1 MSDRVLG
8 IDIGGSKIAL
18 ALADRS
24 GEIVQRREVPVLAER
39 GAAQALERAIAGGQ
53 ALAHGA
59 GGLAG
64 VGVATMGVTLED
76 RVLLAPN
83 VPGWESLAIPA
94 ALRAAFPGVPLRIEN
109 DVKAATF
116 AELRRGALRGIDTG
130 MYVNLG
136 TGLCVGIVVGGRIV
150 RGIHGAAGEIGFNP
164 RSPAE
169 VAGAPA
175 GAVPLEAARGGRALE
190 SAART
195 RFGATPAELFARTG
209 EPAVDAF
216 LDEFVV
222 EIAFHLATLAI
233 ALDPERIA
241 LGAGM
246 MRSAKAVLPRIAG
259 YLARF
264 TPWPVEVV
272 AARFT
277 TDAALVGAVALALE
291 PMPTL

>member
-18 ALADRS
+18 ALGDMTGA
-24 GEIVQRREVPVLAER
+24 IVRRQELPTRAEQ
-39 GAAQALERAIAGGQ
+39 GAGRVLERAIAGAR
-53 ALAHGA
+53 ALAEEGGA
-59 GGLAG
+59 LAG
-64 VGVATMGVTLED
+64 IGVATMGITLED

-83 VPGWESLAIPA
+83 VPGWERLAIPA
-94 ALRAAFPGVPLRIEN
+94 ALRAAFPGVPIRIEN

-116 AELRRGALRGIDTG
+116 AELRLGALRGIDTG

-150 RGIHGAAGEIGFNP
+150 RGTHGAAGEIGFNP
-164 RSPAE
+164 RSPGQE
-169 VAGAPA
+169 VGAPA

-190 SAART
+190 AGARD
-195 RFGATPAELFARTG
+195 RFGATAAELFARAG
-209 EPAVDAF
+209 EPAVAAF
-216 LDEFVV
+216 LDEFLG
-222 EIAFHLATLAI
+222 EIAFHLANLAI
-233 ALDPERIA
+233 ALDPERIV

-246 MRSAKAVLPRIAG
+246 MRAAEVVPPRISA

-272 AARFT
+272 PARFV
-277 TDAALVGAVALALE
+277 TDAALVGAVALARE
-291 PMPTL
+291 PMPAL